1 MCTGTRCFL
10 RLVCLVGILAS
21 AVLGMPEMSV
31 AIPSDEQ
38 CAANPDMC
46 ARAFGGGRKPA
57 SPQPVAPPPPSSPPA
72 LPPSNPVSCLKHLFD
87 GSFQRGNVPPSQYYS
102 VAATTFSRANN
113 PRIHSSQTGL
123 VVQEISGVA
132 SQGAMDLALVP
143 VHLPHGAVI
152 REIAVALHDTSMKE
166 NLQVLLA
173 RTMPDLPQGSAQLM
187 ALESDCMQSAAL
199 TTMAATGLAI
209 PFDSKYAHFLKLSVV
224 QAKAPGMSAPSPQV
238 SVYAI
243 RIGYTMQ

>member
-1 MCTGTRCFL
+1 MCTEIRKVL
-10 RLVCLVGILAS
+10 RAASFIGILAS
-21 AVLGMPEMSV
+21 AVLGMMEISL
-31 AIPSDEQ
+31 AIPSQEQ
-38 CAANPDMC
+38 CDANPDMC
-46 ARAFGGGRKPA
+46 ARAFGGGRKQAP
-57 SPQPVAPPPPSSPPA
+57 SQPVTPPPSSQPA
-72 LPPSNPVSCLKHLFD
+72 LPPSNPASCLKHLFD

-102 VAATTFSRANN
+102 VAATTFSRTSN
-113 PRIHSSQTGL
+113 PRIYSSQTGL
-123 VVQEISGVA
+123 VVQETSGVA

-166 NLQVLLA
+166 NLHVLLA

-187 ALESDCMQSAAL
+187 ALESDCVQSSAL

-209 PFDSKYAHFLKLSVV
+209 PFDSKYAHILKLSVV
-224 QAKAPGMSAPSPQV
+224 PAKAPGMSAPSPQV